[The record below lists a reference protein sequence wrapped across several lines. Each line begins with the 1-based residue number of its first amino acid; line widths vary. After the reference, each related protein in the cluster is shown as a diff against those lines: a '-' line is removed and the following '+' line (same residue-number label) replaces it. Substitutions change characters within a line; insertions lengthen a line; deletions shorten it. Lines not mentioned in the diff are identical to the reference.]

1 MLSNNP
7 FIHGSLN
14 DISFES
20 GVELAGTLNSSKTS
34 SLSVVPH

>member
-7 FIHGSLN
+7 FIQSFLN

-20 GVELAGTLNSSKTS
+20 GVELADTLNASKTS
-34 SLSVVPH
+34 TQSVVPH